1 SARDPPSFPTRRSSD
16 LTTCTGS
23 HTVTAAE
30 VAAGYVHDS
39 ATATGQPPTPPGGTT
54 SPAIDSAPSEVDTA
68 TAQSPSLTISQSVTS
83 AGPYTTG
90 DAIAYEFVVANT
102 GDVTLSGIVVND
114 AQLDDAAVCAAS
126 TLAPGESTT
135 CTGSHTVTAAEVAAG
150 YVHDSATAT
159 GQPPTPPG
167 GTGPSS
173 ITSAA

>member
-54 SPAIDSAPSEVDTA
+54 PPAIDSAPSEVDTA
-68 TAQSPSLTISQSVTS
+68 TAQSPSLTISQSVTA

-102 GDVTLSGIVVND
+102 GDVTLSGIVVK
-114 AQLDDAAVCAAS
+114 AARLDGATVCAAS
-126 TLAPGESTT
+126 TLAPGESP
-135 CTGSHTVTAAEVAAG
+135 TGTRSHTVPAAEVAAG

-159 GQPPTPPG
+159 GQPPTP
-167 GTGPSS
+167 
-173 ITSAA
+173 